1 MNRPRLK
8 TGFLMDPL
16 DTILPDKDT
25 TFAFMLESAGRGH
38 EVLYFNTRDMYA
50 KDGSAFAALRPAR
63 VRRGT
68 PHYSLGEPFEAD
80 LKSLDVVFFRSDPP
94 VTMDYLHQTYLLDLI
109 TDEVFVTNNP
119 SGVRDANEKLF
130 ALNFPEFMPEHIVTC
145 DMDRIKRFI
154 GEAGGKVVIK
164 PLDRMGGEG
173 VFVIESGDRNTNA
186 LLEVSTDYGKRK
198 VIVQRY
204 IPEVRKGDKRILLL
218 NGDFLG
224 ATTRIPRDDEHR
236 ANIHAGGK
244 TIKYELT
251 ERDREIIE
259 KVGPELREKGL
270 HFAGLDV
277 LGDRLTEINVT
288 SPTGIQEIN
297 RLEGTNLEAK
307 VIDFVEREVQ
317 RKRTGTQH
325 RVS

>member
-1 MNRPRLK
+1 MSGSPLK
-8 TGFLMDPL
+8 MGFLMDPL

-25 TFAFMLESAGRGH
+25 TFVFMLETARRGH
-38 EVLYFNTRDMYA
+38 QVLYFNTKDMYA
-50 KDGSAFAALRPAR
+50 KGGSAFAELRPAQVKR
-63 VRRGT
+63 DT
-68 PHYSLGEPFEAD
+68 PHYSLGKPFEAD
-80 LKSLDVVFFRSDPP
+80 LKSLDAVFFRSDPP

-130 ALNFPEFMPEHIVTC
+130 ALNFPELMPEHVVTS
-145 DMDRIKRFI
+145 DMGRIKRFI
-154 GEAGGKVVIK
+154 DEVGGKVVVK

-173 VFVIESGDRNTNA
+173 VFVIEAGDLNTNA
-186 LLEVSTDYGKRK
+186 LLETSTEFGKRK

-204 IPEVRKGDKRILLL
+204 VPEVRKGDKRILLL
-218 NGDFLG
+218 DGEFLG
-224 ATTRIPRDDEHR
+224 ATARIPRDDEHR
-236 ANIHAGGK
+236 ANIHVGGD
-244 TIKYELT
+244 TVACEPT

-259 KVGPELREKGL
+259 IVGPKLKEKGL

-297 RLEGTNLEAK
+297 RLEGVTLEAK
-307 VIDFVEREVQ
+307 VIDFVEKEAE
-317 RKRTGTQH
+317 KKKTGK
-325 RVS
+325 